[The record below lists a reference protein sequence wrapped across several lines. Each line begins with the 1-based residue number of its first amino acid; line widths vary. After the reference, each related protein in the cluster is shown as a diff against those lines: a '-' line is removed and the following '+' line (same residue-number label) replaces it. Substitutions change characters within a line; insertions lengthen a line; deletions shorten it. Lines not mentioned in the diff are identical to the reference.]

1 MHRFLEILRD
11 GPVLMDGAIG
21 TEFYRRGVY
30 LTNNFEELNLS
41 RPHLVRSVHN
51 EYVKS
56 GAQVVT
62 TNSYGA
68 NRLRLDRHGLAE
80 KATEINLAAARLARE
95 AAGETVWVAGSVGP
109 SGMEPARI
117 LGNGADLLREALAE
131 QLDALV
137 EGGVDLFLFET
148 FSILPEMQ
156 LALAVARERH
166 PDLPRLATMRFEP
179 SHTLPDGSQP
189 EDVADALVR
198 WGADVI
204 GANCGEGPQLVFD
217 VAQRMLGH
225 DRPVMAQPNAGSPE
239 MLEGRSVYVGNPEFF
254 GVYGRRMLKAGI
266 ACVGGCCGTT
276 PSHIHSMRGAVRMMG
291 GTRRVARKAEG
302 VVTRIEEQD
311 IAGEGQPRVEAAKRS
326 EFARRMA
333 AGKFVVSVE
342 VNPPAGLDASSCVT
356 AARALK
362 EAGVDVINTADG
374 PRASVRMS
382 NLASAL
388 TVQRETGMEVLL
400 HVCCRDRNLLA
411 LQADLLGAHVLGI
424 RNLVVITG
432 DPPKVGDYPD
442 ATAVY
447 DLDSIEL
454 IKWVDGFNHGIDP
467 TGKAVERTT
476 AFHVGTGAEP
486 GALDYDREIRRLERK
501 VANGADFV
509 MTQPVYDP
517 AVMERFLDD
526 TAHLEMPILLGL
538 LPLASHRN
546 AEFLHANVPGMN
558 VPEQI
563 RARMRA
569 AGGGESGRS
578 EGVRIAQEA
587 LLALRD
593 RIQGAYIMPP
603 FGRYQAAIEVLECLG
618 DDWKKVPPAPR

>member
-1 MHRFLEILRD
+1 MHRFLEILRE

-41 RPHLVRSVHN
+41 RPHLVKSVHS

-68 NRLRLDRHGLAE
+68 SRLRLDPHGLAE
-80 KATEINLAAARLARE
+80 KAREINLAGARLARE
-95 AAGETVWVAGSVGP
+95 AAGESVWVAGSIGP
-109 SGMEPARI
+109 TGMEPARI
-117 LGNGADLLREALAE
+117 LGVGAELLREVLGE
-131 QLDALV
+131 QMDALV

-148 FSILPEMQ
+148 FSSLPEMNV
-156 LALAVARERH
+156 ALTVARERH
-166 PDLPRLATMRFEP
+166 PEIPRLASMRFEP
-179 SHTLPDGSQP
+179 NQLLADGSRP
-189 EDVADALVR
+189 EDVAEALVR
-198 WGADVI
+198 WEADVI

-217 VAQRMLGH
+217 VAQRMLHRG
-225 DRPVMAQPNAGSPE
+225 RPVLAQPNAGSPE

-266 ACVGGCCGTT
+266 SCVGGCCGTT
-276 PSHIHSMRGAVRMMG
+276 PGHIHSMRGAVRMMG
-291 GTRRVARKAEG
+291 GGHRALRRPGAET
-302 VVTRIEEQD
+302 VTVKQED
-311 IAGEGQPRVEAAKRS
+311 IAGEGRPRAKPAERS

-342 VNPPAGLDASSCVT
+342 VNPPMGLDPTKCVE
-356 AARALK
+356 AARALQA
-362 EAGVDVINTADG
+362 AGVDVVNTADG
-374 PRASVRMS
+374 PRASVRMN
-382 NLASAL
+382 NLATAL
-388 TVQRETGMEVLL
+388 EIQRQVGIEVLL
-400 HVCCRDRNLLA
+400 HICCRDRNLLA
-411 LQADLLGAHVLGI
+411 LQADLLGAHVLGV
-424 RNLVVITG
+424 RNLVIITG
-432 DPPKVGDYPD
+432 DPPKVGDYRD

-467 TGKAVERTT
+467 TGKPVEEITR
-476 AFHVGTGAEP
+476 FHVGTGAEP
-486 GALDYDREIRRLERK
+486 GALDYDRELRRLERK

-517 AVMERFLDD
+517 RVMERFLDD
-526 TAHLEMPILLGL
+526 TAHLDIPILLGL

-546 AEFLHANVPGMN
+546 AEFLHENVPGM
-558 VPEQI
+558 QI
-563 RARMRA
+563 PDEIQARMKA
-569 AGGGESGRS
+569 AGGGESGRN
-578 EGVRIAQEA
+578 EGVSIAQEA

-593 RIQGAYIMPP
+593 RVQGAYIMPP
-603 FGRYQAAIEVLECLG
+603 FGRYQAAIEVLDCLG
-618 DDWKKVPPAPR
+618 ADWKTVPPPAS